1 MLYLAVEAG
10 CDVAVATVDHGLR
23 PEAAAEAA
31 EVAAICA
38 GLGVPHEILHWHW
51 DGAGNL
57 QDAARRG
64 RMALL
69 ADWARRRG
77 LRTVALG
84 HTEDDI
90 AETFL
95 MRLARD
101 AGVDGLAAMAARR
114 EVAGVCLLYTSPSPR
129 D

>member
-1 MLYLAVEAG
+1 MPRAG
-10 CDVAVATVDHGLR
+10 PDR
-23 PEAAAEAA
+23 AA
-31 EVAAICA
+31 
-38 GLGVPHEILHWHW
+38 GRLG
-51 DGAGNL
+51 A
-57 QDAARRG
+57 
-64 RMALL
+64 
-69 ADWARRRG
+69 RRG

-114 EVAGVCLLYTSPSPR
+114 DVAGVVFLRPLLRASRADLRAWLLGRGLPWADDPIQR
-129 D
+129 GCAV